1 MTVNKDN
8 IGKAAVMA
16 VSGILIA
23 FFPGVINELFYM
35 VGGLVIAVNIILLI
49 MKLLSGGG
57 ISSAVNNII
66 GIIVGVIINA
76 LPSFVYTGIPL
87 IAGIIIGFSGI
98 DRLVRSISY
107 GSGKL
112 SIITGAALVIA
123 GGILIFYNANISNT
137 VRIIIGLALIAMA
150 VFNLFNSG
158 HGQSSG
164 SGNIIDVDDYNIS

>member
-8 IGKAAVMA
+8 IGKATVMA

-76 LPSFVYTGIPL
+76 LPSFVHTGIPL

-98 DRLVRSISY
+98 DRLVTSISY
-107 GSGKL
+107 NGGKRNIIIGIALIILSG
-112 SIITGAALVIA
+112 V
-123 GGILIFYNANISNT
+123 LIFNT
-137 VRIIIGLALIAMA
+137 AAITKPVRIIIGLVLVGMAL
-150 VFNLFNSG
+150 FNLFNSG

-164 SGNIIDVDDYNIS
+164 SGNVIDVDDYNIS